1 MNDILQE
8 ILQEIWDNVPE
19 PFKKA
24 DYCFYVGKGYK
35 DVPKRFKRK
44 LVVVI
49 YIIDD
54 LQIYYAP
61 RILI

>member
-1 MNDILQE
+1 MND
-8 ILQEIWDNVPE
+8 ILQEIWDNVPK
-19 PFKKA
+19 PLKKA

-35 DVPKRFKRK
+35 DVPKHFKRK

-54 LQIYYAP
+54 FQIYYAP
-61 RILI
+61 KILI

>member
-1 MNDILQE
+1 MNDILQK
-8 ILQEIWDNVPE
+8 IWDSVPE
-19 PFKKA
+19 PLKKA

>member
-1 MNDILQE
+1 MND

-19 PFKKA
+19 PLKKA

-44 LVVVI
+44 LVIVI

-54 LQIYYAP
+54 FQIYYAP
-61 RILI
+61 KILI